1 MQSCLE
7 WFNIGTSL
15 FSVAGDVSRNVLGTC
30 PMLSPLNLQYDSI
43 QMLLSSNKLWL
54 SVESQIPNSIVA
66 QYKYQT
72 PLWRHC
78 LWRYISLPS
87 CSLDF
92 RMMKQRQIGHFALLY
107 SIRSIF
113 SITQACQWSE
123 PISLLEVDPIA
134 FRYCDTEAT
143 VTAKIIKITAV
154 LVCTEFTMSLPL
166 GMILMLVRYSQS
178 QYQYYVCLGLIS
190 SLLCGSY

>member
-1 MQSCLE
+1 MSNVSSHYCNTTQFKCCSAVTSCDLVSSHKYLIQSWLNT
-7 WFNIGTSL
+7 NI
-15 FSVAGDVSRNVLGTC
+15 R
-30 PMLSPLNLQYDSI
+30 
-43 QMLLSSNKLWL
+43 
-54 SVESQIPNSIVA
+54 
-66 QYKYQT
+66 
-72 PLWRHC
+72 RHC

-92 RMMKQRQIGHFALLY
+92 RVMKQRQIGHFYY

-154 LVCTEFTMSLPL
+154 LLCTEFTMSLPL